1 MASRGRYMPY
11 YQKTQKNIS
20 MKRKILFFTLF
31 LNCALLSAQE
41 EITAKVIIDEYSN
54 LQVNQIFNEN
64 TKGIYAF
71 PKEISLNPKEVIFLN
86 EKGIFKECEIQNVN
100 NITFEIVTD
109 KSTINNDFFI
119 SDLRFL
125 GVKKDELYKLKKIN
139 LDISSNKYKIIFP
152 TQEDL
157 KRNYVRSPKIIAGN
171 FNFFEEN
178 GYKIFYLEN
187 EKEYLDEMKKANIGM
202 SNSFNYYSKY
212 FGEKSKPRI
221 VFAPLNKPSIT
232 NENIIVYD
240 SNIIKGKN
248 RENSISHEIAHI
260 WFGQDGLIIK
270 ERPLT
275 EGIAEFLSMQY
286 VISQLGE
293 KQLDKSINER
303 LFNLEGQTSLEAL
316 KKSNL
321 DANSTHFLSYE
332 LLPIYFQTR
341 LLNNPNFINE
351 LGELYK
357 NNVEKKL
364 IDLNEINIFFKSK
377 GVETISTDE
386 LFPDF
391 FISECSTNE
400 VCITSNTEKNYD
412 VEIGFVDSNNQKS
425 LKTLTFSK
433 EQKEQK
439 INIENNNKIVI
450 DPSYKI
456 LQTSRLNDIWVK
468 NEPSIFNK
476 NRYYKIHVGTELET
490 FSNAIV
496 NYLSSK
502 SETILTKIKVSN
514 EQQKKL
520 EELKKN
526 YLNSIITG
534 GCASHSKDKNLLY
547 LSFAIFNKTKN
558 ETSVLKITFKF
569 NIDETSLE
577 SFKVYE

>member
-1 MASRGRYMPY
+1 MQQNRL
-11 YQKTQKNIS
+11 
-20 MKRKILFFTLF
+20 MKRKILLFTLF
-31 LNCALLSAQE
+31 LKCALLFAQE

-54 LQVNQIFNEN
+54 LQVNQIFNAN
-64 TKGIYAF
+64 TKDIYSF
-71 PKEISLNPKEVIFLN
+71 PKEISLNPKEAIFLK

-100 NITFEIVTD
+100 NIKFEIVTD
-109 KSTINNDFFI
+109 KSSINNDFFI
-119 SDLRFL
+119 SDLRYL
-125 GVKKDELYKLKKIN
+125 GVKNDELYKLKKIN

-178 GYKIFYLEN
+178 GFKVFYLEN

-221 VFAPLNKPSIT
+221 AFAPLNKPSIT

-240 SNIIKGKN
+240 SNVIKGKN

-286 VISQLGE
+286 VISKLGE

-303 LFNLEGQTSLEAL
+303 LYNLEGQTSLEAL

-321 DANSTHFLSYE
+321 NANSNHLLSYE

-351 LGELYK
+351 LGEFYK

-364 IDLNEINIFFKSK
+364 VDLNDINIFFQSK
-377 GVETISTDE
+377 GYEVISTDE

-391 FISECSTNE
+391 FISECSPNE
-400 VCITSNTEKNYD
+400 VCIKSNSEKEYD
-412 VEIGFVDSNNQKS
+412 VELGIIDSNNQKS
-425 LKTLTFSK
+425 LKTLSFSK

-439 INIENNNKIVI
+439 INIENINRIVI

-456 LQTSRLNDIWVK
+456 LQVSRLNDVWSK
-468 NEPSIFNK
+468 NDNNVFNR
-476 NRYYKIHVGTELET
+476 NRYFKINSKEDIA
-490 FSNAIV
+490 FISNEVA
-496 NYLSSK
+496 NYLSRKAENISNK
-502 SETILTKIKVSN
+502 ISVSAKEKNELKELRNNNLKKILTGGATSYV
-514 EQQKKL
+514 E
-520 EELKKN
+520 KN
-526 YLNSIITG
+526 NS
-534 GCASHSKDKNLLY
+534 LFLF
-547 LSFAIFNKTKN
+547 FAFNDENTN
-558 ETSVLKITFKF
+558 ETTVLKMILKL
-569 NIDETSLE
+569 DLE
-577 SFKVYE
+577 KKSILAVKAEKQK

>member
-1 MASRGRYMPY
+1 MQQNRL
-11 YQKTQKNIS
+11 
-20 MKRKILFFTLF
+20 MKRKILLFTLF
-31 LNCALLSAQE
+31 LKCALLFAQE

-54 LQVNQIFNEN
+54 LQVNQIFNAN
-64 TKGIYAF
+64 TKDIYSF
-71 PKEISLNPKEVIFLN
+71 PKEISLNPKEAIFLK

-100 NITFEIVTD
+100 NIKFEIVTD
-109 KSTINNDFFI
+109 KSSINNDFFI
-119 SDLRFL
+119 SDLRYL
-125 GVKKDELYKLKKIN
+125 GVKNDELYKLKKIN

-178 GYKIFYLEN
+178 GFKVFYLEN

-221 VFAPLNKPSIT
+221 AFAPLNKPSIT

-240 SNIIKGKN
+240 SNVIKGKN

-270 ERPLT
+270 ERALT

-286 VISQLGE
+286 VISKLGE

-303 LFNLEGQTSLEAL
+303 LYNLEGQTSLEAL

-321 DANSTHFLSYE
+321 NANSNHLLSYE

-351 LGELYK
+351 LGEFYK

-364 IDLNEINIFFKSK
+364 VDLNDINIFFQSK
-377 GVETISTDE
+377 GYEVISTDE

-391 FISECSTNE
+391 FISECSPNE
-400 VCITSNTEKNYD
+400 VCIKSNSEKEYD
-412 VEIGFVDSNNQKS
+412 VELGIIDSNNQKS
-425 LKTLTFSK
+425 LKTLSFSK

-439 INIENNNKIVI
+439 INIENINRIVI

-456 LQTSRLNDIWVK
+456 LQVSRLNDVWSKTDNNV
-468 NEPSIFNK
+468 FNR
-476 NRYYKIHVGTELET
+476 NRYFKISPRDDIAFL
-490 FSNAIV
+490 SNEVA
-496 NYLSSK
+496 NYLSRK
-502 SETILTKIKVSN
+502 SENISNKISVSAKEKNELKELRNNNLKKILTGGATSYV
-514 EQQKKL
+514 E
-520 EELKKN
+520 KN
-526 YLNSIITG
+526 NS
-534 GCASHSKDKNLLY
+534 LFLF
-547 LSFAIFNKTKN
+547 FAFNDENTN
-558 ETSVLKITFKF
+558 ETTVLKMILKL
-569 NIDETSLE
+569 DLE
-577 SFKVYE
+577 KKSILAVKAEKQK

>member
-1 MASRGRYMPY
+1 MQQNRL
-11 YQKTQKNIS
+11 
-20 MKRKILFFTLF
+20 MKRKILLFTLF
-31 LNCALLSAQE
+31 LKCALLFAQE

-54 LQVNQIFNEN
+54 LQVNQIFNAN
-64 TKGIYAF
+64 TKDIYSF
-71 PKEISLNPKEVIFLN
+71 PKEISLNPKEAIFLK

-100 NITFEIVTD
+100 NIKFEIVTD
-109 KSTINNDFFI
+109 KSSINNDFFI
-119 SDLRFL
+119 SDLRYL
-125 GVKKDELYKLKKIN
+125 GVKNDELYKLKKIN

-178 GYKIFYLEN
+178 GFKVFYLEN

-221 VFAPLNKPSIT
+221 AFAPLNKPSIT

-240 SNIIKGKN
+240 SNVIKGKN

-286 VISQLGE
+286 VISKLGE

-303 LFNLEGQTSLEAL
+303 LYNLEGQTSLEAL

-321 DANSTHFLSYE
+321 NANSNHLLSYE

-351 LGELYK
+351 LGEFYK

-364 IDLNEINIFFKSK
+364 VDLNDINIFFQSK
-377 GVETISTDE
+377 GYEVISTDE

-391 FISECSTNE
+391 FISECSPNE
-400 VCITSNTEKNYD
+400 VCIKSNSEKEYD
-412 VEIGFVDSNNQKS
+412 VELGIIDSNNQKS
-425 LKTLTFSK
+425 LKTLSFSK

-439 INIENNNKIVI
+439 INIENINRIVI

-456 LQTSRLNDIWVK
+456 LQVSRLNDVWSKTDNNV
-468 NEPSIFNK
+468 FNR
-476 NRYYKIHVGTELET
+476 NRYFKISPRDDIAFL
-490 FSNAIV
+490 SNEVA
-496 NYLSSK
+496 NYLSRK
-502 SETILTKIKVSN
+502 SENISNKISVSAKEKNELKELRNNNLKKILTGGATSYV
-514 EQQKKL
+514 E
-520 EELKKN
+520 KN
-526 YLNSIITG
+526 NS
-534 GCASHSKDKNLLY
+534 LFLF
-547 LSFAIFNKTKN
+547 FAFNDENTN
-558 ETSVLKITFKF
+558 ETTVLKMILKL
-569 NIDETSLE
+569 DLE
-577 SFKVYE
+577 KKSILAVKAEKQK

>member
-1 MASRGRYMPY
+1 
-11 YQKTQKNIS
+11 

-41 EITAKVIIDEYSN
+41 EITAKIIIDEYSN
-54 LQVNQIFNEN
+54 LQVNQIFNQN
-64 TKGIYAF
+64 TKSIYSF
-71 PKEISLNPKEVIFLN
+71 PKEISLNPKEAIFLK

-100 NITFEIVTD
+100 NIKFEIVTD
-109 KSTINNDFFI
+109 KSSITNDFFI
-119 SDLRFL
+119 SDLRYL
-125 GVKKDELYKLKKIN
+125 GVKNDELYKLKKIN
-139 LDISSNKYKIIFP
+139 LDISSNKYKIMFP

-178 GYKIFYLEN
+178 GFKVFYLEN

-202 SNSFNYYSKY
+202 NNSFNYYSKY

-221 VFAPLNKPSIT
+221 AFAPLNKPSIT

-240 SNIIKGKN
+240 SNVIKGKN

-316 KKSNL
+316 KKNNL
-321 DANSTHFLSYE
+321 DANSTHLLSYD

-357 NNVEKKL
+357 NNVVKKL

-386 LFPDF
+386 VFPDF
-391 FISECSTNE
+391 FISECSSSE
-400 VCITSNTEKNYD
+400 VCITSNSEKNYA
-412 VEIGFVDSNNQKS
+412 VEIGIVDSNNQKS

-433 EQKEQK
+433 EQKVQK
-439 INIENNNKIVI
+439 INIENNSKIVI

-456 LQTSRLNDIWVK
+456 LQTSRLNDIWSKDENNV
-468 NEPSIFNK
+468 FNR
-476 NRYYKIHVGTELET
+476 NRYFKINSKEDIA
-490 FSNAIV
+490 FISNEVA
-496 NYLSSK
+496 NYLSRK
-502 SETILTKIKVSN
+502 SENISDKIIKSYQVENKLKDLRSN
-514 EQQKKL
+514 NSKKL
-520 EELKKN
+520 LSGGATSYVEKKN
-526 YLNSIITG
+526 SLF
-534 GCASHSKDKNLLY
+534 LY
-547 LSFAIFNKTKN
+547 FSFNNENTN
-558 ETSVLKITFKF
+558 ETTVLKIILKLDSERKS
-569 NIDETSLE
+569 ILDIKCEE
-577 SFKVYE
+577 